1 MYAKLCFFL
10 VSPSLGHSHGHR
22 LIDQWRDSE
31 NPGMSLAVYTT
42 ALLNHR
48 PIANEVPVIILDG
61 ENSSLGIGVS
71 SLPATH
77 PEKGEVR
84 RIARSQPYG

>member
-1 MYAKLCFFL
+1 
-10 VSPSLGHSHGHR
+10 
-22 LIDQWRDSE
+22 
-31 NPGMSLAVYTT
+31 MSLAVYTT

-61 ENSSLGIGVS
+61 ENSSLGIGVG

-77 PEKGEVR
+77 PEKVEVR
-84 RIARSQPYG
+84 RIARSQPYGCKARLSSGTALSIREL